1 VNLPLSIEGGGLRA
15 LASILA
21 GGTILQWLLGLGG
34 PGLIV
39 VGLIDNSVVPI
50 PGGMDLCVILL
61 TSQHREWWAYYG
73 AFATAGAVIGG
84 SITFRLA
91 RKGGKAEIEK
101 KVGKKRAEKV
111 YGKFEKGGFGTIFF
125 GSILPPPFPMVPVLM
140 AAGIMQYPR
149 KRFLAALSMGRAI
162 RFFVIAYL
170 GRLYGTAIVG
180 WLGRYYKPFLY
191 ILIGVGVLGGIG
203 ALVYLKWYRPRHRPA
218 DNQSKGRAAK
228 KAA

>member
-1 VNLPLSIEGGGLRA
+1 LRT

-21 GGTILQWLLGLGG
+21 RDTTLQWLLGLGG

-50 PGGMDLCVILL
+50 PGGMDFCVILL
-61 TSQHREWWAYYG
+61 TSQHRDWWPYYG

-84 SITFRLA
+84 YITFRLA
-91 RKGGKAEIEK
+91 KKGGKAEIEK
-101 KVGKKRAEKV
+101 KIGQKRAEKV
-111 YGKFEKGGFGTIFF
+111 YGKFEKEGFTTIFF
-125 GSILPPPFPMVPVLM
+125 GSILSPPFPMVPVLM

-149 KRFLAALSMGRAI
+149 KRFLAALTMGRAI
-162 RFFVIAYL
+162 RFFVVAFL
-170 GRLYGTAIVG
+170 GKLYGTAIVG

-191 ILIGVGVLGGIG
+191 ILIGLGAVVGVG
-203 ALVYLKWYRPRHRPA
+203 ALVYFKWYRPRHKNTS
-218 DNQSKGRAAK
+218 NQNNGTPAK

>member
-1 VNLPLSIEGGGLRA
+1 MRA
-15 LASILA
+15 VASILA
-21 GGTILQWLLGLGG
+21 VGARLEWLLRLGG

-50 PGGMDLCVILL
+50 PGGMDFCVILL
-61 TSQHREWWAYYG
+61 TSQHREWWPYYG

-84 SITFRLA
+84 YITFRLA
-91 RKGGKAEIEK
+91 KKGGKAEIEK
-101 KVGKKRAEKV
+101 KIGKKRAEKV
-111 YGKFEKGGFGTIFF
+111 YGKFEKGGFSTIFF

-149 KRFLAALSMGRAI
+149 RRFLTALTLGRAI
-162 RFFVIAYL
+162 RFFVVAYL

-191 ILIGVGVLGGIG
+191 ILIGLGVLGGIA
-203 ALVYLKWYRPRHRPA
+203 ALVYFKWYRPRQQNA
-218 DNQSKGRAAK
+218 NSQNKGRAAK

>member
-1 VNLPLSIEGGGLRA
+1 
-15 LASILA
+15 
-21 GGTILQWLLGLGG
+21 
-34 PGLIV
+34 V

-84 SITFRLA
+84 YVTFRLA

-101 KVGKKRAEKV
+101 KIGKKRAEKV
-111 YGKFEKGGFGTIFF
+111 YGKFEKGGFTTIFF
-125 GSILPPPFPMVPVLM
+125 GSMLPPPFPMVPVLM

-149 KRFLAALSMGRAI
+149 KRFLAALTVGRAI

-170 GRLYGTAIVG
+170 GKLYGTAIVG
-180 WLGRYYKPFLY
+180 WLGHYNRIFLY
-191 ILIGVGVLGGIG
+191 ILIGLGMLGGIG
-203 ALVYLKWYRPRHRPA
+203 ALWYSKWYRARHQNTN
-218 DNQSKGRAAK
+218 NQGKGATAK

>member
-1 VNLPLSIEGGGLRA
+1 MRA

-21 GGTILQWLLGLGG
+21 RDTTLQWVLGLGG

-61 TSQHREWWAYYG
+61 TSQHREWWAYYA

-84 SITFRLA
+84 YITFRLA
-91 RKGGKAEIEK
+91 KKGGKAEIEK
-101 KVGKKRAEKV
+101 KISKKSAERV
-111 YGKFEKGGFGTIFF
+111 YAKFEKGGFTTILF
-125 GSILPPPFPMVPVLM
+125 GSILPPPFPMVPILM
-140 AAGIMQYPR
+140 AAGIMQYPP
-149 KRFLAALSMGRAI
+149 KRFLAALTMGRAI
-162 RFFVIAYL
+162 RFFVVAFL
-170 GRLYGTAIVG
+170 GRIYGTAIVG

-191 ILIGVGVLGGIG
+191 ILIGLGVLGGIG
-203 ALVYLKWYRPRHRPA
+203 ALVYFKWYRPTHKNG
-218 DNQSKGRAAK
+218 DNRNAKTAK

>member
-1 VNLPLSIEGGGLRA
+1 MRA

-21 GGTILQWLLGLGG
+21 VGTTLQWLLGLGG
-34 PGLIV
+34 PGLIA

-50 PGGMDLCVILL
+50 PGGMDLSVILL

-91 RKGGKAEIEK
+91 KKGGKAEIEK
-101 KVGKKRAEKV
+101 KVGKKRAEKA
-111 YGKFEKGGFGTIFF
+111 YGRFEKGGFSAIFL
-125 GSILPPPFPMVPVLM
+125 GSIVPPPFPMVPILM

-149 KRFLAALSMGRAI
+149 KRFLAALTMGRAI
-162 RFFVIAYL
+162 RFFVVAYL
-170 GRLYGTAIVG
+170 GKLYGTAIVG
-180 WLGRYYKPFLY
+180 WLGRYYGPFLY
-191 ILIGVGVLGGIG
+191 LLLGIAVLGGVG
-203 ALVYLKWYRPRHRPA
+203 AFVYFKWYRPLRQDRRQQKSA
-218 DNQSKGRAAK
+218 SAR

>member
-1 VNLPLSIEGGGLRA
+1 LRA

-21 GGTILQWLLGLGG
+21 GGNALQWLLGLGG

-61 TSQHREWWAYYG
+61 TAQHREWWAYYG

-84 SITFRLA
+84 YITFRLA
-91 RKGGKAEIEK
+91 KKGGKAEIEK

-111 YGKFEKGGFGTIFF
+111 YGKFEKGGFDTIFF
-125 GSILPPPFPMVPVLM
+125 GSIVPPPFPMVPVLM

-149 KRFLAALSMGRAI
+149 KRFLIALTLGRGI
-162 RFFVIAYL
+162 RFFVVAYL
-170 GRLYGTAIVG
+170 GKLYGTAIVG

-191 ILIGVGVLGGIG
+191 VLIGLGVLGGIG
-203 ALVYLKWYRPRHRPA
+203 ALLYLKWYRPRQQKALRQNNGGSA
-218 DNQSKGRAAK
+218 R

>member
-1 VNLPLSIEGGGLRA
+1 LRA

-21 GGTILQWLLGLGG
+21 GSSTLQWLLGLGE
-34 PGLIV
+34 PGLIA

-50 PGGMDLCVILL
+50 PCGMDLCVILL

-84 SITFRLA
+84 YITFRLA
-91 RKGGKAEIEK
+91 KKGGKAEIEK
-101 KVGKKRAEKV
+101 KVGKRRAEKV
-111 YGKFEKGGFGTIFF
+111 YEKFEKGGFGTIFF

-149 KRFLAALSMGRAI
+149 KRFLAALTMGRAI
-162 RFFVIAYL
+162 RFFVVAYF
-170 GRLYGTAIVG
+170 GKLYGTAIVG
-180 WLGRYYKPFLY
+180 WLGRYYRPFLY
-191 ILIGVGVLGGIG
+191 ILIGLGVLGGVG
-203 ALVYLKWYRPRHRPA
+203 ALVYFKWHRPRQNTRQE
-218 DNQSKGRAAK
+218 NKGTSAR

>member
-1 VNLPLSIEGGGLRA
+1 LRA
-15 LASILA
+15 VATILA
-21 GGTILQWLLGLGG
+21 AGARLEWLLSLGG

-84 SITFRLA
+84 YITFRLA
-91 RKGGKAEIEK
+91 KRGGKAEIEK
-101 KVGKKRAEKV
+101 KIGKKSAEKV
-111 YGKFEKGGFGTIFF
+111 YGKFEKGGFTTIFF

-149 KRFLAALSMGRAI
+149 KRFLTALTMGRAI
-162 RFFVIAYL
+162 RFLVVAYL
-170 GRLYGTAIVG
+170 GKLYGTAIVG

-191 ILIGVGVLGGIG
+191 ILIGLGVLGGVG
-203 ALVYLKWYRPRHRPA
+203 ALAYFKWYRPRHQNL
-218 DNQSKGRAAK
+218 DNQNKGRAVK

>member
-1 VNLPLSIEGGGLRA
+1 MRA

-21 GGTILQWLLGLGG
+21 GGSTLQWLLGLGG

-39 VGLIDNSVVPI
+39 VGLIDNSVLPI

-61 TSQHREWWAYYG
+61 TSQHREWWAYYA

-84 SITFRLA
+84 YITFRLA
-91 RKGGKAEIEK
+91 KKGGKAEFEK
-101 KVGKKRAEKV
+101 KIGKRRAENV
-111 YGKFEKGGFGTIFF
+111 YEKFEKGGFSTIFF
-125 GSILPPPFPMVPVLM
+125 GSIVPPPFPMVPILM

-149 KRFLAALSMGRAI
+149 KRFLAALTMGRAI

-170 GRLYGTAIVG
+170 GKLYGTAIVG

-191 ILIGVGVLGGIG
+191 ILIGLAVLGGIG
-203 ALVYLKWYRPRHRPA
+203 ALLYFKWYRPRQ
-218 DNQSKGRAAK
+218 QSTRHQNNSRSAR

>member
-1 VNLPLSIEGGGLRA
+1 MRA
-15 LASILA
+15 LGSILA
-21 GGTILQWLLGLGG
+21 GGTALQWLLGLGG
-34 PGLIV
+34 PGLIG

-84 SITFRLA
+84 YITFRLA
-91 RKGGKAEIEK
+91 KKGGKEEIEK

-125 GSILPPPFPMVPVLM
+125 GSMLPPPFPMVPVLM

-149 KRFLAALSMGRAI
+149 KRFLAALTMGRAI
-162 RFFVIAYL
+162 RFFVVAYL
-170 GRLYGTAIVG
+170 GKLYGTAIVG

-191 ILIGVGVLGGIG
+191 ILIGLGVLGGIG
-203 ALVYLKWYRPRHRPA
+203 VLLYFKWYRPRQ
-218 DNQSKGRAAK
+218 QSARHQNSSTSPR

>member
-1 VNLPLSIEGGGLRA
+1 MRA

-21 GGTILQWLLGLGG
+21 GGTTLQWLLGLGG

-84 SITFRLA
+84 YVTFRLA
-91 RKGGKAEIEK
+91 RKGGKVEIEK
-101 KVGKKRAEKV
+101 KIGKKRAEKV
-111 YGKFEKGGFGTIFF
+111 YGKFERGGFTTIFF
-125 GSILPPPFPMVPVLM
+125 GSMLPPPFPMVPVLM

-149 KRFLAALSMGRAI
+149 KRFLAAVTMGRAI

-170 GRLYGTAIVG
+170 GKLYGTAIVG
-180 WLGRYYKPFLY
+180 WLGRYYRLFLY
-191 ILIGVGVLGGIG
+191 ILIGLAVLGGIG
-203 ALVYLKWYRPRHRPA
+203 ALLYFKWYRARHQNTN
-218 DNQSKGRAAK
+218 NQGKSTTAK

>member
-1 VNLPLSIEGGGLRA
+1 LRA

-21 GGTILQWLLGLGG
+21 GGSTLQWVLGLGG

-61 TSQHREWWAYYG
+61 TSQHREWWPYYG

-84 SITFRLA
+84 YITFRLA
-91 RKGGKAEIEK
+91 KKGGKTEIERK
-101 KVGKKRAEKV
+101 IGKGRAEKV
-111 YGKFEKGGFGTIFF
+111 YGKFEKGGFTTIFF
-125 GSILPPPFPMVPVLM
+125 GSMLPPPFPMVPVLM

-149 KRFLAALSMGRAI
+149 NRFLAALSMGRAI
-162 RFFVIAYL
+162 RFFVVAYL
-170 GRLYGTAIVG
+170 GKLYGTAIVG
-180 WLGRYYKPFLY
+180 WLGRYYKPFLFV
-191 ILIGVGVLGGIG
+191 LIGFGVLGGFG
-203 ALVYLKWYRPRHRPA
+203 VLVYFKWYRPRGQNANHH
-218 DNQSKGRAAK
+218 NKGTSAR